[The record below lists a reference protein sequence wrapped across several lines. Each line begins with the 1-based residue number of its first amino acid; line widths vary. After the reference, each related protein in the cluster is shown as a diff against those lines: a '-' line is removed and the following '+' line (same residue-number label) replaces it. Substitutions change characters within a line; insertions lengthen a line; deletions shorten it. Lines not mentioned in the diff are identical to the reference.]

1 MAEFVS
7 IRVVSDRLE
16 DWLGKARRFLPI
28 SDRRIDHALA
38 PSIRRF
44 KTELLR
50 IDTSATAAAPAVDYA
65 VLTEK
70 IIALFE
76 DPAFERLDRYE
87 RAWIFG
93 QVQRVYAKSGHS
105 SGLRLIPSAERQL
118 QILAR
123 EHEPHLV
130 ALCLAY
136 DLLYFLYWCWNNSID
151 HQRGFADNV
160 VRPFSAAIR
169 RGFPTPDLRR
179 ETIRSKPVV
188 GLLAQFLSPT
198 PGNAL
203 ATVNQLVLRSILAS
217 GYRAALFAWAH
228 HDPETLAKIEAL
240 GVEVYTVL
248 QNSSSTSMSDCIQA
262 TEAIVREVNPD
273 VLITEMNSAL
283 PTVLFERRVAKLQV
297 FYQLGLPYWPLA
309 NLDAVF
315 NSWGVDPKKL
325 EMAPDRCFSLPT
337 PFDLPEYAKELDP
350 AAIFA
355 ERAKFP
361 AGRLIG
367 AYGRISKIT
376 PEYIETAAAIV
387 DGFEDV
393 TVIIGGPGDAEP
405 IRRAI
410 AATNLA
416 DKFVVVEGFVDG
428 QLWGHLLDVFLDTYP
443 QPGGL
448 AVMEMIA
455 KGKPTVYMEDPDVP
469 NFGKFKV
476 AELTAKDR
484 LSYVETGRRL
494 LSDADFYAQ
503 MARATRALS
512 SDHPNEQDYAE
523 ALGGAIER
531 CIHID
536 RGVLRAS

>member
-7 IRVVSDRLE
+7 IRVGSDRLKE
-16 DWLGKARRFLPI
+16 LLGKAERFSPIPRRR
-28 SDRRIDHALA
+28 SDHALA
-38 PSIRRF
+38 PSVRRF

-50 IDTSATAAAPAVDYA
+50 IDLHSAAAAPALDYA

-70 IIALFE
+70 IIELFE
-76 DPAFERLDRYE
+76 DQGFEKLDRGE

-93 QVQRVYAKSGHS
+93 QVQRIYAKGGHS
-105 SGLRLIPSAERQL
+105 SGLRIIPSAERQL
-118 QILAR
+118 HILAR
-123 EHEPHLV
+123 EPVPHLI

-151 HQRGFADNV
+151 DQRGFADNV

-169 RGFPTPDLRR
+169 RGFPAPDCKR
-179 ETIRSKPVV
+179 EAIRSRPVV

-240 GVEVYTVL
+240 GVEVYAIA

-262 TEAIVREVNPD
+262 TEAILRKVNPD
-273 VLITEMNSAL
+273 ILITEMNSAL

-309 NLDAVF
+309 NVDAVF
-315 NSWGVDPKKL
+315 NSWGVDAKKL
-325 EMAPDRCFSLPT
+325 EIDADRCFSLPT
-337 PFDLPEYAKELDP
+337 PFNLPEYAAAVDN
-350 AAIFA
+350 AAIRA

-367 AYGRISKIT
+367 AYGRISKVT
-376 PEYIETAAAIV
+376 REYIETAAAIV
-387 DGFEDV
+387 AGLDDV
-393 TVIIGGPGDAEP
+393 TVIIGGPGDAGP

-410 AATNLA
+410 AGTSVA
-416 DKFVVVEGFVDG
+416 DRFVVVEGFVDG

-455 KGKPTVYMEDPDVP
+455 KGKPTVYMEDPNVP

-484 LSYVETGRRL
+484 KSYVETGRRL
-494 LSDADFYAQ
+494 LTDNDFYAQ

-523 ALGGAIER
+523 ALAGAIEQ
-531 CIHID
+531 CIHVD
-536 RGVLRAS
+536 RRVMRAS